1 MPALDGLFHPRGVAI
16 VGASGDL
23 SRGGGQPLKA
33 LLDLGYAGAVY
44 PVNPEYP
51 TLGGVRCFPSL
62 EAIDG
67 PCDLAVIAL
76 PAAAAINAVRECGA
90 KGIGFAVIYGGG
102 FREAGEEGKTRER
115 ALLDVAVRAGK
126 AHRP

>member
-44 PVNPEYP
+44 PVNPKYP
-51 TLGGVRCFPSL
+51 TLGGVRCFPS
-62 EAIDG
+62 
-67 PCDLAVIAL
+67 
-76 PAAAAINAVRECGA
+76 
-90 KGIGFAVIYGGG
+90 
-102 FREAGEEGKTRER
+102 TRS
-115 ALLDVAVRAGK
+115 D
-126 AHRP
+126 